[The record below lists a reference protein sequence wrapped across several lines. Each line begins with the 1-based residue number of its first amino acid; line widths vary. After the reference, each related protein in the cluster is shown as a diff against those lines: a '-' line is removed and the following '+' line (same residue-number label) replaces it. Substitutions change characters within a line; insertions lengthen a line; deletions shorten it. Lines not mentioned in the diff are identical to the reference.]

1 MSLKN
6 HDILGRN
13 VPENGDTIPVE
24 DNKLKSRN
32 AKTLSSGRYV
42 TAKSETKDE
51 IKFGDKWINN
61 ENNRR
66 SILTNGTSHHQSYED
81 HGYFLYSSGEAMVEP
96 GMAQQSGKE
105 ISLHSPVHKILDSG
119 EMSRRP
125 SHFRSVS

>member
-13 VPENGDTIPVE
+13 VPEIGDTIPVE
-24 DNKLKSRN
+24 DNNLKSKN
-32 AKTLSSGRYV
+32 AKTLSS
-42 TAKSETKDE
+42 
-51 IKFGDKWINN
+51 
-61 ENNRR
+61 RR
-66 SILTNGTSHHQSYED
+66 SILTSGTIHHQSYED

-96 GMAQQSGKE
+96 GMARQSGKE

-125 SHFRSVS
+125 SSFRSVS